1 MRRYCDGDF
10 IVRYGDTVEAF
21 LEDGTFFYSFRAT
34 SDMCEQTL
42 TRYLVFRAGMEPGTK
57 YTFKR
62 RGVKR

>member
-1 MRRYCDGDF
+1 MRRYCNGDF
-10 IVRYGDTVEAF
+10 IVRYGDTVEVF
-21 LEDGTFFYSFRAT
+21 LDTGAFFYSFRAT

-62 RGVKR
+62 RAMK

>member
-1 MRRYCDGDF
+1 MRRHCNGDF

-21 LEDGTFFYSFRAT
+21 LEDGTFFCSFRAT

-62 RGVKR
+62 RAM